1 MYPAYRTTHHH
12 DQRFPFYPALPFLA
26 GLAVSPF
33 LYGPRPYY
41 GYGYWGPRPRPY
53 YPPFYGPGYWW

>member
-1 MYPAYRTTHHH
+1 MYPAYRAPHQH
-12 DQRFPFYPALPFLA
+12 DQRVYPFLPFLA

-41 GYGYWGPRPRPY
+41 GYWGPRPRPYY